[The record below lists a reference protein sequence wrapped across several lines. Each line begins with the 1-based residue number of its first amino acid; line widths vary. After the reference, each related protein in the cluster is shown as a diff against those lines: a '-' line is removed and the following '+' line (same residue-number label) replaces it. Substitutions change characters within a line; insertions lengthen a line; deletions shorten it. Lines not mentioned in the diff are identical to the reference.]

1 MAFAFRL
8 PQDVADLIYSMRD
21 WRWEM
26 VRDGGKTPS
35 ARCFDACPQSC
46 DYIGEQPRVWAY
58 GLPVVGVESDRD
70 AIDYGELYN
79 TDHGPSFLSDVR
91 VIVHDRGAM
100 RFWCFR
106 LRDKNGRTP
115 AKFQRLQKRHDRRI
129 KETWWQCEPCER

>member
-1 MAFAFRL
+1 MAFAFWL
-8 PQDVADLIYSMRD
+8 PQDVADLIYPMRN

-58 GLPVVGVESDRD
+58 GLPVVGVESDGD

-100 RFWCFR
+100 RFWCFS
-106 LRDKNGRTP
+106 LRDNGGRTP